1 MPQAFLWASGI
12 TDQTCGEPHRREK
25 ALHHRKHH
33 PWDWNLDM
41 GTLFKGRIY
50 GAVVMRKCYVA
61 LKEFC
66 LENQLKQ
73 VHIHQL
79 YLPFQLCNNTNLMNE
94 PFHAG
99 FLVFTSSGAE
109 HPSMP
114 MSTHTHGSH
123 LPASG
128 DFIFPLSGVL
138 AEGSVPS
145 PRQGLFLIRV
155 SMGPNVLQIFTVR

>member
-1 MPQAFLWASGI
+1 MILREKLLFTMPQAFLWASGI
-12 TDQTCGEPHRREK
+12 ADQTCGEPHRREK

-66 LENQLKQ
+66 LENQLRQ
-73 VHIHQL
+73 VHIQQL
-79 YLPFQLCNNTNLMNE
+79 YLPFQLCNNTNLINE

-99 FLVFTSSGAE
+99 FLVLTSSGACPCT
-109 HPSMP
+109 HIP
-114 MSTHTHGSH
+114 MDPTCQHLGTSSSLWRPCRGKCPISKAGTGFNPCFHG
-123 LPASG
+123 P
-128 DFIFPLSGVL
+128 
-138 AEGSVPS
+138 
-145 PRQGLFLIRV
+145 
-155 SMGPNVLQIFTVR
+155 